1 MHPCII
7 YSIIAVLLVVIE
19 LLYFRLAKRFGIID
33 KPNKRSSHNSVV
45 LLGGGIIFLIGV
57 WIWSAFF
64 GLQYPWFLIGL
75 TLVCGISFWDDVHS
89 LPSYVRLIVHC
100 ISVAFMMADLHL
112 WLMDKWWIAILVLVL
127 FVGIINAYNF
137 MDGINGITASYSMAV
152 LIPLIV
158 LNQSIGFI
166 EMSYLI
172 VISIACMVFAF
183 FNFRPKGKAICFA
196 GDVGSIG
203 MAFILL
209 LPIAKL
215 ILLTGDMTYILLLAV
230 YGVDSLLT
238 IFHRI
243 LLRENLC
250 QAHRKHV
257 YQIMANEL
265 HIPHKIVSIAYMT
278 TQLIVSF
285 GLIII
290 SRNHWIYAISTIIV
304 LCAAYLLFIKRYY
317 YLHAEYLKNK

>member
-19 LLYFRLAKRFGIID
+19 LLYFRLAKRLGIID

-57 WIWSAFF
+57 WVWSAFF
-64 GLQYPWFLIGL
+64 GFLYPWFLIGL
-75 TLVCGISFWDDVHS
+75 TLVCGISLWDDIHS
-89 LPSYVRLIVHC
+89 LPSYVRLIIHG
-100 ISVAFMMADLHL
+100 IAVAFMMADLHL
-112 WLMDKWWIAILVLVL
+112 WGLDRWWIALLVLIL

-137 MDGINGITASYSMAV
+137 MDGINGITASYSMSV
-152 LIPLIV
+152 LIPLIII
-158 LNQSIGFI
+158 NQSLGFI

-172 VISIACMVFAF
+172 VISIACLIFAF

-209 LPIAKL
+209 LPIGKL
-215 ILLTGDMTYILLLAV
+215 ILQTGDMTYILLLAV
-230 YGVDSLLT
+230 YGVDTLLT

-243 LLRENLC
+243 LLRENIC

-257 YQIMANEL
+257 YQLMANEL
-265 HIPHKIVSIAYMT
+265 NIPHCIVSIAYMMI
-278 TQLIVSF
+278 QLIVSF
-285 GLIII
+285 GLILI
-290 SRNHWIYAISTIIV
+290 SSNHWIYALSTVVV
-304 LCAAYLLFIKRYY
+304 LCTAYLLFIKRYY
-317 YLHAEYLKNK
+317 YLHQS